1 MPKIETLRSKDLRK
15 YSILP
20 LRAVQ
25 DPNVNRTAALAVLA
39 VICSYT
45 DELGRTFVS
54 QARIAKDLGISRQAA
69 NKQVK
74 RLLDLGYLVY
84 AKKQYK
90 HQTTNTVKVIY
101 DEQVKDEDTARS
113 NLTAKEQMELAEREA
128 GLVQN
133 NTQSPVNKPVN
144 NPVNN
149 MGTKK
154 VSTLDL
160 QPQKLQGGATSE
172 VAPPAT
178 PEVAQNETLTSNI
191 NEYKDKA
198 RMFCVMFLRAA
209 DAYGTPR
216 QYQER
221 DEQMMQTWVRNGLT
235 PDTWKDILANHIEY
249 CRSNSKDMARGIG
262 YFQEP
267 VKRALGKSKNPEVN
281 AMIQKLKRSLKA

>member
-1 MPKIETLRSKDLRK
+1 MQKIETLRNKDLRK

-20 LRAVQ
+20 IRAVQ
-25 DPNVNRTAALAVLA
+25 DPEINRTAALAVLA
-39 VICSYT
+39 VMCSYT

-69 NKQVK
+69 NKQIK

-90 HQTTNTVKVIY
+90 GQTTNTVKVIY
-101 DEQVKDEDTARS
+101 DMDVKDEEEARS

-128 GLVQN
+128 GLVN
-133 NTQSPVNKPVN
+133 NAVNKLR
-144 NPVNN
+144 
-149 MGTKK
+149 KEK
-154 VSTLDL
+154 VSTFDL
-160 QPQKLQGGATSE
+160 QPDGLHPGATSE

-178 PEVAQNETLTSNI
+178 SKVAQNETLTSNI

-198 RMFCVMFLRAA
+198 RMMCVMFLRVA

-221 DEQMMQTWVRNGLT
+221 DEQMMMTWVRQGLE
-235 PDTWKDILANHIEY
+235 PDAWKEILASHIEY

-267 VKRALGKSKNPEVN
+267 VKRALGKSRNPEVN

>member
-1 MPKIETLRSKDLRK
+1 MQKIETLRSKDLRK

-20 LRAVQ
+20 IRAVQ
-25 DPNVNRTAALAVLA
+25 DPEINRTAALAVLA

-54 QARIAKDLGISRQAA
+54 QARVAKDLGISRQAA

-90 HQTTNTVKVIY
+90 GQTTNTVKVVY
-101 DEQVKDEDTARS
+101 DEEVKDEQEARS
-113 NLTAKEQMELAEREA
+113 NLSAKEQMELAEREA
-128 GLVQN
+128 GLVHN
-133 NTQSPVNKPVN
+133 RVN
-144 NPVNN
+144 NPANKPGNEKVN
-149 MGTKK
+149 TI
-154 VSTLDL
+154 DL
-160 QPQKLQGGATSE
+160 QPQKLHRGATSE

-198 RMFCVMFLRAA
+198 RMLCVMFLRAA

-221 DEQMMQTWVRNGLT
+221 DEQMMLTWVQQGLE
-235 PDTWKDILANHIEY
+235 PDTWQQILTSHIEY

-267 VKRALGKSKNPEVN
+267 VRRALGKSRNPEVN

>member
-1 MPKIETLRSKDLRK
+1 MQKIETLRSKDLRK

-20 LRAVQ
+20 IRAVQ
-25 DPNVNRTAALAVLA
+25 DPEINRTAALAVLA
-39 VICSYT
+39 VLCSYT

-54 QARIAKDLGISRQAA
+54 QARVAKDLGISRQAA
-69 NKQVK
+69 NKQIK

-90 HQTTNTVKVIY
+90 GQTTNTVKVVY
-101 DEQVKDEDTARS
+101 DMEVKDDQEARS

-128 GLVQN
+128 GLVN
-133 NTQSPVNKPVN
+133 NAVN
-144 NPVNN
+144 NPVNKTGN
-149 MGTKK
+149 KK
-154 VSTLDL
+154 VNTLDL
-160 QPQKLQGGATSE
+160 QPDGLHPGATSE

-178 PEVAQNETLTSNI
+178 SKVAHNETLTSNI

-198 RMFCVMFLRAA
+198 RMMCVMFLRAA

-221 DEQMMQTWVRNGLT
+221 DEQMMLTWVRQGLE
-235 PDTWKDILANHIEY
+235 PDAWKEILANHIEY

-267 VKRALGKSKNPEVN
+267 VKRALGKSRNPEVN

>member
-1 MPKIETLRSKDLRK
+1 MQKIETLRNKDLRK

-20 LRAVQ
+20 IRAVQ
-25 DPNVNRTAALAVLA
+25 DPEINRTAALAVLA
-39 VICSYT
+39 VMCSYT

-69 NKQVK
+69 NKQIK

-90 HQTTNTVKVIY
+90 GQTTNTVKVIY
-101 DEQVKDEDTARS
+101 DMDVKDEEEARS
-113 NLTAKEQMELAEREA
+113 NLSAKEQMELAEREA
-128 GLVQN
+128 GLVN
-133 NTQSPVNKPVN
+133 NRVNKPR
-144 NPVNN
+144 
-149 MGTKK
+149 KEK
-154 VSTLDL
+154 VSTFDL
-160 QPQKLQGGATSE
+160 QPDGLHQGATSE

-178 PEVAQNETLTSNI
+178 SKVAQNETLTSNI

-198 RMFCVMFLRAA
+198 RMMCVMFLRVA

-221 DEQMMQTWVRNGLT
+221 DEQMMATWVSQGLE
-235 PDTWKDILANHIEY
+235 PDTWKEILTSHVEY
-249 CRSNSKDMARGIG
+249 CRSNSRDMARGIG

-267 VKRALGKSKNPEVN
+267 VKRALGKSRSPEVN
-281 AMIQKLKRSLKA
+281 KLLQGLKRSLRA

>member
-1 MPKIETLRSKDLRK
+1 MQKIETLRNKDLRK

-20 LRAVQ
+20 IRAVQ
-25 DPNVNRTAALAVLA
+25 DPEINRTAALAVLA
-39 VICSYT
+39 VMCSYT

-69 NKQVK
+69 NKQIK

-90 HQTTNTVKVIY
+90 GQTTNTVKVIY
-101 DEQVKDEDTARS
+101 DEQVKDEEEARS
-113 NLTAKEQMELAEREA
+113 NLTAREQMDLAEREA
-128 GLVQN
+128 GLVN
-133 NTQSPVNKPVN
+133 NAVN
-144 NPVNN
+144 NL
-149 MGTKK
+149 GKEK
-154 VSTLDL
+154 VSTFDL
-160 QPQKLQGGATSE
+160 QPDGLHPGATSE

-178 PEVAQNETLTSNI
+178 SKVAQNETLTSNS

-198 RMFCVMFLRAA
+198 RMMCVMFLRVA

-221 DEQMMQTWVRNGLT
+221 DEQMMVTWVSQGLE
-235 PDTWKDILANHIEY
+235 PDAWKEILTSHVEY
-249 CRSNSKDMARGIG
+249 CRSNSRDMARGIG

-267 VKRALGKSKNPEVN
+267 VKRALGKSKSAEVN
-281 AMIQKLKRSLKA
+281 KLIQGLKRSLRA

>member
-1 MPKIETLRSKDLRK
+1 MQKIETLRNKDLRK

-20 LRAVQ
+20 IRAVQ
-25 DPNVNRTAALAVLA
+25 DPEINRTAALAVLA
-39 VICSYT
+39 VMCSYT

-69 NKQVK
+69 NKQIK

-90 HQTTNTVKVIY
+90 GQTTNTVKVIY
-101 DEQVKDEDTARS
+101 DEQVKDEDEARS
-113 NLTAKEQMELAEREA
+113 NLTAREQMDLAEREA
-128 GLVQN
+128 GLVN
-133 NTQSPVNKPVN
+133 NAVN
-144 NPVNN
+144 NL
-149 MGTKK
+149 GKEK
-154 VSTLDL
+154 VSTFDL
-160 QPQKLQGGATSE
+160 QPDGLHQGATSE

-178 PEVAQNETLTSNI
+178 SKVAQNETLTSNS

-198 RMFCVMFLRAA
+198 RMMCVMFLRVA

-221 DEQMMQTWVRNGLT
+221 DEQMMVTWVSQGLE
-235 PDTWKDILANHIEY
+235 PDAWKEILTSHVEY
-249 CRSNSKDMARGIG
+249 CRSNSRDMARGIG

-267 VKRALGKSKNPEVN
+267 VKRALGKSKSAEVN
-281 AMIQKLKRSLKA
+281 KLIQGLKRSLRA

>member
-1 MPKIETLRSKDLRK
+1 MQKIETLRNKDLRK

-20 LRAVQ
+20 IRAVQ
-25 DPNVNRTAALAVLA
+25 DPEINRTAALAVLA
-39 VICSYT
+39 VMCSYT

-69 NKQVK
+69 NKQIK

-90 HQTTNTVKVIY
+90 GQTTNTVKVIY
-101 DEQVKDEDTARS
+101 DEQVKDEEEARS
-113 NLTAKEQMELAEREA
+113 NLTAREQMDLAEREA
-128 GLVQN
+128 GLVN
-133 NTQSPVNKPVN
+133 NAVN
-144 NPVNN
+144 NL
-149 MGTKK
+149 GKEK
-154 VSTLDL
+154 VSTFDL
-160 QPQKLQGGATSE
+160 QPDGLHQGATSE

-178 PEVAQNETLTSNI
+178 SKVAQNETLTSNS

-198 RMFCVMFLRAA
+198 RMMCVMFLRVA

-221 DEQMMQTWVRNGLT
+221 DEQMMVTWVSQGLE
-235 PDTWKDILANHIEY
+235 PDAWKEILTSHVEY
-249 CRSNSKDMARGIG
+249 CRSNSRDMARGIG

-267 VKRALGKSKNPEVN
+267 VKRALGKSKSAEVN
-281 AMIQKLKRSLKA
+281 KLLQGLKRSLRA

>member
-1 MPKIETLRSKDLRK
+1 MQKIETLRNKDLRK

-20 LRAVQ
+20 IRAVQ
-25 DPNVNRTAALAVLA
+25 DPEINRTAALAVLA
-39 VICSYT
+39 VMCSYT

-69 NKQVK
+69 NKQIK

-90 HQTTNTVKVIY
+90 GQTTNTVKVIY
-101 DEQVKDEDTARS
+101 DEQVKDEEEARS
-113 NLTAKEQMELAEREA
+113 NLSAKEQMELAEREA
-128 GLVQN
+128 GLVN
-133 NTQSPVNKPVN
+133 NRVN
-144 NPVNN
+144 NL
-149 MGTKK
+149 GKEK
-154 VSTLDL
+154 VSTFDL
-160 QPQKLQGGATSE
+160 QPDGLHPGATSE

-178 PEVAQNETLTSNI
+178 SKVAQNETLTSNS

-198 RMFCVMFLRAA
+198 RMMCVMFLRVA

-221 DEQMMQTWVRNGLT
+221 DEQMMATWVSQGLE
-235 PDTWKDILANHIEY
+235 PDAWKEILTSHVEY
-249 CRSNSKDMARGIG
+249 CRSNSRDMARGIG

-267 VKRALGKSKNPEVN
+267 VKRALGKSRSPEVN
-281 AMIQKLKRSLKA
+281 KLLQGLKRSLRA

>member
-1 MPKIETLRSKDLRK
+1 MQKIETLRNKDLRK

-20 LRAVQ
+20 IRAVQ
-25 DPNVNRTAALAVLA
+25 DPEINRTAALAVLA
-39 VICSYT
+39 VMCSYT

-69 NKQVK
+69 NKQIK

-90 HQTTNTVKVIY
+90 GQTTNTVKVIY
-101 DEQVKDEDTARS
+101 DEQVKDEDEARS
-113 NLTAKEQMELAEREA
+113 NLTAREQMDLAEREA
-128 GLVQN
+128 GLVN
-133 NTQSPVNKPVN
+133 NAVN
-144 NPVNN
+144 NRVNN
-149 MGTKK
+149 LGKEK
-154 VSTLDL
+154 VSTFDL
-160 QPQKLQGGATSE
+160 QPDGLHPGATSE

-178 PEVAQNETLTSNI
+178 SKVAQNETLTSNS

-198 RMFCVMFLRAA
+198 RMMCVMFLRVA

-221 DEQMMQTWVRNGLT
+221 DEQMMMTWVSQGLE
-235 PDTWKDILANHIEY
+235 PDTWKEILTSHVEY
-249 CRSNSKDMARGIG
+249 CRSNSRDMARGIG

-267 VKRALGKSKNPEVN
+267 VKRALGKSKSAEVN
-281 AMIQKLKRSLKA
+281 KLIQGLKRSLRA

>member
-1 MPKIETLRSKDLRK
+1 MQKIETLRSKDLRK

-20 LRAVQ
+20 IRAVQ
-25 DPNVNRTAALAVLA
+25 DPEINRTAALAVLA
-39 VICSYT
+39 VLCSYT

-54 QARIAKDLGISRQAA
+54 QARVAKDLGISRQAA
-69 NKQVK
+69 NKQIK

-90 HQTTNTVKVIY
+90 GQSTNTVKVVY
-101 DEQVKDEDTARS
+101 DMEVKDDQEARS

-128 GLVQN
+128 GLV
-133 NTQSPVNKPVN
+133 NKA
-144 NPVNN
+144 
-149 MGTKK
+149 
-154 VSTLDL
+154 VSKSWDIQPGQDEV
-160 QPQKLQGGATSE
+160 QPQKLQGGATSRVDRGATSE
-172 VAPPAT
+172 VAH
-178 PEVAQNETLTSNI
+178 NETLTSNNNDI
-191 NEYKDKA
+191 RDKS
-198 RMFCVMFLRAA
+198 RMMCVMFLRAA

-221 DEQMMQTWVRNGLT
+221 DEQMMMTWVRNGLE

-267 VKRALGKSKNPEVN
+267 VKRALGKSRNPEVN
-281 AMIQKLKRSLKA
+281 KMIQELKRSLKA

>member
-1 MPKIETLRSKDLRK
+1 MQKIETLRNKDLRK

-20 LRAVQ
+20 IRAVQ
-25 DPNVNRTAALAVLA
+25 DPEINRTAALAVLA
-39 VICSYT
+39 VMCSYT

-69 NKQVK
+69 NKQIK

-90 HQTTNTVKVIY
+90 GQTTNTVKVIY
-101 DEQVKDEDTARS
+101 DMDVKDEEEARS

-128 GLVQN
+128 GLVN
-133 NTQSPVNKPVN
+133 NTVNKLR
-144 NPVNN
+144 
-149 MGTKK
+149 KEK
-154 VSTLDL
+154 VSTFDL
-160 QPQKLQGGATSE
+160 QPDGLHPGATSE

-178 PEVAQNETLTSNI
+178 SKVAQNETLTSNI

-198 RMFCVMFLRAA
+198 RMMCVMFLRVA

-221 DEQMMQTWVRNGLT
+221 DEQMMATWVSQGLE
-235 PDTWKDILANHIEY
+235 PDAWKEILTSHVEY
-249 CRSNSKDMARGIG
+249 CRSNSRDMARGIG

-267 VKRALGKSKNPEVN
+267 VKRALGKSRSPEVN
-281 AMIQKLKRSLKA
+281 KLLQGLKRSLRA

>member
-1 MPKIETLRSKDLRK
+1 MPKIETLRAKDLRK

-20 LRAVQ
+20 VRAVQ
-25 DPNVNRTAALAVLA
+25 DPEINRTAALAVLA

-69 NKQVK
+69 NKQIK

-90 HQTTNTVKVIY
+90 GQTTNTVKVIY
-101 DEQVKDEDTARS
+101 DEQVKDEEEARS
-113 NLTAKEQMELAEREA
+113 NLTAREQMDLAEREA
-128 GLVQN
+128 GLVN
-133 NTQSPVNKPVN
+133 NAVN
-144 NPVNN
+144 NL
-149 MGTKK
+149 GKEK
-154 VSTLDL
+154 VSTFDL
-160 QPQKLQGGATSE
+160 QPDGLHPGATSE

-178 PEVAQNETLTSNI
+178 SKVAQNETLTSNS

-198 RMFCVMFLRAA
+198 RMMCVMFLRVA

-221 DEQMMQTWVRNGLT
+221 DEQMMVTWVSQGLE
-235 PDTWKDILANHIEY
+235 PDAWKEILTSHVEY
-249 CRSNSKDMARGIG
+249 CRSNSRDMARGIG

-267 VKRALGKSKNPEVN
+267 VKRALGKSRSPEVN
-281 AMIQKLKRSLKA
+281 KLLQGLKRSLRA

>member
-1 MPKIETLRSKDLRK
+1 MQKIETLRNKDLRK

-20 LRAVQ
+20 IRAVQ
-25 DPNVNRTAALAVLA
+25 DPEINRTAALAVLA
-39 VICSYT
+39 VMCSYT

-69 NKQVK
+69 NKQIK

-90 HQTTNTVKVIY
+90 GQTTNTVKVIY
-101 DEQVKDEDTARS
+101 DEQVKDEEEARS
-113 NLTAKEQMELAEREA
+113 NLTAREQMDLAEREA
-128 GLVQN
+128 GLVN
-133 NTQSPVNKPVN
+133 NAVN
-144 NPVNN
+144 NL
-149 MGTKK
+149 GKEK
-154 VSTLDL
+154 VSTFDL
-160 QPQKLQGGATSE
+160 QPDGLHPGATSE

-178 PEVAQNETLTSNI
+178 SKVAQNETLTSNS

-198 RMFCVMFLRAA
+198 RMMCVMFLRVA

-221 DEQMMQTWVRNGLT
+221 DEQMMVTWVSQGLE
-235 PDTWKDILANHIEY
+235 PDAWKEILTSHVEY
-249 CRSNSKDMARGIG
+249 CRSNSRDMARGIG

-267 VKRALGKSKNPEVN
+267 VKRALGKSKSAEVN
-281 AMIQKLKRSLKA
+281 KLLQGLKRSLRA

>member
-1 MPKIETLRSKDLRK
+1 MQKIETLRNKDLRK

-20 LRAVQ
+20 IRAVQ
-25 DPNVNRTAALAVLA
+25 DPEINRTAALAVLA
-39 VICSYT
+39 VMCSYT

-69 NKQVK
+69 NKQIK

-90 HQTTNTVKVIY
+90 GQTTNTVKVIY
-101 DEQVKDEDTARS
+101 DEQVKDEEEARS
-113 NLTAKEQMELAEREA
+113 NLTAREQMDLAEREA
-128 GLVQN
+128 GLVN
-133 NTQSPVNKPVN
+133 NAVN
-144 NPVNN
+144 NL
-149 MGTKK
+149 GKEK
-154 VSTLDL
+154 VSTFDL
-160 QPQKLQGGATSE
+160 QPDGLHQGATSE

-178 PEVAQNETLTSNI
+178 SKVAQNETLTSNS

-198 RMFCVMFLRAA
+198 RMMCVMFLRVA

-221 DEQMMQTWVRNGLT
+221 DEQMMVTWVSQGLE
-235 PDTWKDILANHIEY
+235 PDAWKEILTSHVEY
-249 CRSNSKDMARGIG
+249 CRSNSRDMARGIG

-267 VKRALGKSKNPEVN
+267 VKRALGKSKSAEVN
-281 AMIQKLKRSLKA
+281 KLIQGLKRSLRA

>member
-1 MPKIETLRSKDLRK
+1 MPKIETLRAKDLRK

-20 LRAVQ
+20 VRAVQ
-25 DPNVNRTAALAVLA
+25 DPEINRTAALAVLA

-133 NTQSPVNKPVN
+133 NTQNPVNKPVS

-149 MGTKK
+149 MGTQK
-154 VSTLDL
+154 VSTFDL
-160 QPQKLQGGATSE
+160 QPQKLHRGATSE

-178 PEVAQNETLTSNI
+178 PEVAQNETLTSNN

-198 RMFCVMFLRAA
+198 RMFCVMFLRVA
-209 DAYGTPR
+209 DAFGTPR

-221 DEQMMQTWVRNGLT
+221 DEDMMLTWVRNGLT
-235 PDTWKDILANHIEY
+235 QDAWAKILADHTEY
-249 CRSNSKDMARGIG
+249 CRANSRDLARGLG
-262 YFQEP
+262 FFAEP
-267 VKRALGKSKNPEVN
+267 VKRALGKSKSPAVN
-281 AMIQKLKRSLKA
+281 ELLKRAAKARRA

>member
-1 MPKIETLRSKDLRK
+1 MQKIETLRNKDLRK

-20 LRAVQ
+20 IRAVQ
-25 DPNVNRTAALAVLA
+25 DPEINRTAALAVLA
-39 VICSYT
+39 VMCSYT

-69 NKQVK
+69 NKQIK

-90 HQTTNTVKVIY
+90 GQTTNTVKVIY
-101 DEQVKDEDTARS
+101 DMDVKDEEEARS

-128 GLVQN
+128 GLVN
-133 NTQSPVNKPVN
+133 NAVNKLR
-144 NPVNN
+144 
-149 MGTKK
+149 KEK
-154 VSTLDL
+154 VSTFDL
-160 QPQKLQGGATSE
+160 QPDRLHPGATSE

-178 PEVAQNETLTSNI
+178 SKVAQNETLTSNI

-198 RMFCVMFLRAA
+198 RMMCVMFLRVA

-221 DEQMMQTWVRNGLT
+221 DEQMMATWVSQGLE
-235 PDTWKDILANHIEY
+235 PDAWKEILTSHVEY
-249 CRSNSKDMARGIG
+249 CRSNSRDMARGIG

-267 VKRALGKSKNPEVN
+267 VKRALGKSRSPEVN
-281 AMIQKLKRSLKA
+281 KLLQGLKRSLRA

>member
-20 LRAVQ
+20 IRAVQ

-90 HQTTNTVKVIY
+90 GQTTNTVKVIY
-101 DEQVKDEDTARS
+101 DEDIKDEQEARS

-128 GLVQN
+128 GLV
-133 NTQSPVNKPVN
+133 NKPVS
-144 NPVNN
+144 
-149 MGTKK
+149 K
-154 VSTLDL
+154 SWDI
-160 QPQKLQGGATSE
+160 QPEQLEVQPDGLHPGATSE

-178 PEVAQNETLTSNI
+178 SKVAHNETLTSNNNDI
-191 NEYKDKA
+191 RDKS
-198 RMFCVMFLRAA
+198 RMMCVMFLRAA

-267 VKRALGKSKNPEVN
+267 VKRALGKSRNPEVN
-281 AMIQKLKRSLKA
+281 ALIQQLKRSLKA